1 MVRTAMPRKRAKVA
15 PQSTAAAK
23 EEGRQTTPANA
34 VVVEAGGDGA
44 GRKGH
49 KPKLVRHDFTIPRDE
64 YRAIDALKGRAAAF
78 ALRPKKSE
86 LLRAGL
92 MLLQQLPDAKLAAA
106 LKQVPAIKT
115 GRPKGKPARSSE
127 SAATSSDGKASN

>member
-23 EEGRQTTPANA
+23 EGGKQATPADA
-34 VVVEAGGDGA
+34 VVVEAGSD
-44 GRKGH
+44 
-49 KPKLVRHDFTIPRDE
+49 
-64 YRAIDALKGRAAAF
+64 RAIDALKGRAAAF

-92 MLLQQLPDAKLAAA
+92 VLLQQLPDAKLAAA

-127 SAATSSDGKASN
+127 SAAPSSDGKASN